1 MKDSLAR
8 PNIYVV
14 AGPNGAGK
22 TTFATEFL
30 PNYAHCRNF
39 INADLIAQGLS
50 PFAPSNAAFRA
61 GRLML
66 REIEAYAERNE
77 SFGFETTLS
86 GQSYKAILG
95 KLKVRGYAIRVY
107 FLWVPDVKI
116 SIARIRERVSKG
128 GHDVPEVLVRRR
140 FGRSIRNFLQIYSAI
155 ADSWTLFD
163 NAEEPPSPFALKE
176 DGEPHILDRRLYD
189 EVVSRYG
196 YK

>member
-30 PNYAHCRNF
+30 PHYADCRNF
-39 INADLIAQGLS
+39 VNADLIAKGLS

-66 REIEAYAERNE
+66 REVEAYAERNE

-86 GQSYKAILG
+86 GRSYKAMLG
-95 KLKVRGYAIRVY
+95 KLKVRGYAIRIY
-107 FLWVPDVKI
+107 FLWAPDVNI

-140 FGRSIRNFLQIYSAI
+140 FTRSIKNFLGIYSAI
-155 ADSWTLFD
+155 AESWILFD
-163 NAEEPPSPFALKE
+163 NSKKPPAAIALKE
-176 DGEPHILDRRLYD
+176 DGDLHIMNR
-189 EVVSRYG
+189 EVYEDLSLRFG
-196 YK
+196 G